1 MRGGGGRFWGF
12 GGGLEFGDVCGLD
25 FSGSR
30 SGRRD
35 GSWSGGDWGGSWGLW
50 LGRGRSA
57 GGLSD
62 GSDDIADFDIFP
74 FTFED
79 GQGAGGF
86 GGDFGGDFIG
96 LESEED
102 VTDFDSV
109 SGFEVPFG
117 DLTTCD
123 GLAEGWDFDFC
134 GHEGWRGGMKRGGGG
149 RWRGN

>member
-1 MRGGGGRFWGF
+1 
-12 GGGLEFGDVCGLD
+12 
-25 FSGSR
+25 
-30 SGRRD
+30 
-35 GSWSGGDWGGSWGLW
+35 

-57 GGLSD
+57 CGLSD
-62 GSDDIADFDIFP
+62 GSDDIADFDILP

-79 GQGAGGF
+79 GQDAGGF

-102 VTDFDSV
+102 VAYFDSV
-109 SGFEVPFG
+109 TGFEVPFG

-134 GHEGWRGGMKRGGGG
+134 GHE
-149 RWRGN
+149 

>member
-1 MRGGGGRFWGF
+1 M
-12 GGGLEFGDVCGLD
+12 
-25 FSGSR
+25 
-30 SGRRD
+30 
-35 GSWSGGDWGGSWGLW
+35 
-50 LGRGRSA
+50 GRGRSA

-109 SGFEVPFG
+109 TGFEVPFG

-134 GHEGWRGGMKRGGGG
+134 GHEGWRGGMKRGGRERWGG
-149 RWRGN
+149 D